1 MGKETKQ
8 LYQTMIKLLNQQMNQ
23 PKPENKPLDY
33 LTQQAIQGADLLKS
47 RDYRDLSKNGNMFFD
62 FQLPAEQQKA
72 RAMAY
77 NANQT
82 GTFALGSG
90 GNSGATKAFGLQDK
104 FLKDKFA
111 RDTAQ
116 NFQDNIQQAGA
127 NIRGGLA
134 TAAGGTADANAQ
146 EIARQQ
152 AILGSFTD
160 LYKFKKSTNQAATT
174 GLMSGIIG
182 GVGSA
187 LAGVK
192 W

>member
-8 LYQTMIKLLNQQMNQ
+8 LYQTVIKLLNQQMSQ
-23 PKPENKPLDY
+23 KPPENKPLDY
-33 LTQQAIQGADLLKS
+33 ITQQSIAGADLLKS
-47 RDYRDLSKNGNMFFD
+47 RDYRNLGKDGNMFFD

-82 GTFALGSG
+82 GTFGLADNAGQGSAAQLA
-90 GNSGATKAFGLQDK
+90 SQY
-104 FLKDKFA
+104 LKDKFA
-111 RDTAQ
+111 RDTSQ

-134 TAAGGTADANAQ
+134 TAAGGVAGANAQ

-152 AILGSFTD
+152 AILGQFAD
-160 LYKFKKSTNQAATT
+160 LYKFKKGTNQAASS
-174 GLMSGIIG
+174 GILSGIIG
-182 GVGSA
+182 GAATA
-187 LAGVK
+187 LQGVK